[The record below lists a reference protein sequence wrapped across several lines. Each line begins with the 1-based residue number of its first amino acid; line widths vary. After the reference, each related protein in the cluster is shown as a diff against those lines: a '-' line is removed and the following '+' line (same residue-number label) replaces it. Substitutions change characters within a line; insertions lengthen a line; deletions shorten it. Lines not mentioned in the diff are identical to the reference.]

1 MPRKINSVQRAEV
14 LRLLAQGQD
23 RIAIAALLGISPGQV
38 SAVQAH
44 VKMGRYSLPD
54 ITEPALHLA
63 GRDRQAA
70 NKAGGVPNHLG
81 AVLLG
86 TDVETSGN
94 VYWSPDPRSGLA
106 NPHVMVIGESG
117 FGKTY
122 TVACILAELARKGI
136 HSVVFD
142 YGQGFSLSTVPET
155 FVHVSNPLEIHAS
168 RDGVEINPLQVF
180 ASDVHG
186 PVNVAQR
193 VADTFS
199 RVYPKIGV
207 QQHAVIRQAA
217 LDVMGDYGILPETEE
232 TWAAELPSFDA
243 IEEKLE
249 QYAKGYGK
257 VQPRIAS
264 LVASH
269 ISTLFVFRTFRKG
282 GRKLA
287 WTKMLASKNM
297 VFIIQLKGLEH
308 SLERAVTEF
317 LLWNL
322 IGYVEA
328 LGPGNLRCF
337 IVLDEAHKL
346 SFSPGSPVERLLRE
360 GRKYGLGIILA
371 SQQADDF
378 SPVAFSNTATKI
390 VFQVGDEG
398 GNISR
403 QLFRKVKNNHSFNQ
417 IYQVITKLPRGHAY
431 VVTDNRGGVVS
442 IAPFEERVSRWQNEI
457 RMTGRG
463 QPGAE

>member
-1 MPRKINSVQRAEV
+1 MPKKLSSDQRAEV
-14 LRLLAQGQD
+14 VRLLAQGQD
-23 RIAIAALLGISPGQV
+23 RISIAAMLGISPAQV

-44 VKMGRYSLPD
+44 IKMGTYSLPGVNEGSVD
-54 ITEPALHLA
+54 LAGLNRQISRDKREGGVQDHLA
-63 GRDRQAA
+63 R
-70 NKAGGVPNHLG
+70 
-81 AVLLG
+81 VLLG
-86 TDVETSGN
+86 TDVEMGRD
-94 VYWSPDPRSGLA
+94 VYWTPDPRSGLA

-122 TVACILAELARKGI
+122 TVACMLAELARKGI
-136 HSVVFD
+136 HSIVFD
-142 YGQGFSLSTVPET
+142 YGQGFSLDTAPET

-180 ASDVHG
+180 SSDVHG

-193 VADTFS
+193 VADTFA

-217 LDVMGDYGILPETEE
+217 LDLMGDYGILPEAEE
-232 TWAAELPSFDA
+232 TWIAELPPFNA
-243 IEEKLE
+243 IEEKL
-249 QYAKGYGK
+249 QRYANGYGK

-269 ISTLFVFRTFRKG
+269 ISTMFVFRTFREG

-287 WTKMLASKNM
+287 WSKMLESKNM
-297 VFIIQLKGLEH
+297 VFVIQLKGLEH

-322 IGYVEA
+322 IGYAEA
-328 LGPGNLRCF
+328 LGPGGLRCF
-337 IVLDEAHKL
+337 VVLDEAHKL
-346 SFSPGSPVERLLRE
+346 SFAPGSPVERLLRE

-390 VFQVGDEG
+390 VFQVADEG

-403 QLFRKVKNNHSFNQ
+403 QLARKVKNNHSFNQ
-417 IYQVITKLPRGHAY
+417 IYQVITKLPRGNAY
-431 VVTDNRGGVVS
+431 VVTDNHGAVVS
-442 IAPFEERVSRWQNEI
+442 IAAFEERVNRWQNEI
-457 RMTGRG
+457 RNE
-463 QPGAE
+463 PGSPRH